1 MSTLK
6 VALLQLF
13 SFSYD
18 QEANQ
23 AKGAQF
29 CCQARQ
35 GGADI
40 ALFPEMW
47 NIGYQLPD
55 PSQPAQVEL
64 WQRHAIDRQSA
75 FVSSFRKLAC
85 DLDMA
90 IGLTYLEKW
99 DGAPRNSLS
108 LIDRH
113 GDICLT
119 YAKMHTCGWV
129 LSLTPVL
136 IRDNLSPARLNV
148 GFLVVGCAKIL
159 CRRKKDVRRTVRRYC
174 KMVQCHQGLWF
185 YRP

>member
-119 YAKMHTCGWV
+119 YAKMHTCGWHAFLKV
-129 LSLTPVL
+129 AKGLKKKAIFGKFGVSAPNQNRGRPTWSLTQTLPPQTL
-136 IRDNLSPARLNV
+136 PNSQ
-148 GFLVVGCAKIL
+148 G
-159 CRRKKDVRRTVRRYC
+159 RR
-174 KMVQCHQGLWF
+174 
-185 YRP
+185 